1 MGVMAESGKAKNIAL
16 RILTALLGAMF
27 VMRGGMKIINPS
39 ETATAFENWGYPG
52 WLGVVTGVIEL
63 VSGVLLFMPRF
74 TTYAAAVL
82 VVVMAGATATHLKA
96 GETNSLLLPIGLLV
110 MSAVVAVMRWRETKS
125 KSTG

>member
-27 VMRGGMKIINPS
+27 VMAGGMKILNPS
-39 ETATAFENWGYPG
+39 GTAQMFAGYGYPG
-52 WLGVVTGVIEL
+52 WFGVVTGVIEL
-63 VSGVLLFMPRF
+63 VSGVLLFVPRF
-74 TTYAAAVL
+74 TTYAAAAL

-96 GETNSLLLPIGLLV
+96 GETNQLAPPIVLLV
-110 MSAVVAVMRWRETKS
+110 ISVVIVVMRWREAKS

>member
-27 VMRGGMKIINPS
+27 VMAGGMKVLNPS
-39 ETATAFENWGYPG
+39 GAAKMFEGYGYPG
-52 WLGVVTGVIEL
+52 WFGVVTGVIEL
-63 VSGVLLFMPRF
+63 VSGGLLFVPRF
-74 TTYAAAVL
+74 TAYAAAAL

-96 GETNSLLLPIGLLV
+96 GETNQLTPPIALLV
-110 MSAVVAVMRWRETKS
+110 ISVVVAVMRWRETKS